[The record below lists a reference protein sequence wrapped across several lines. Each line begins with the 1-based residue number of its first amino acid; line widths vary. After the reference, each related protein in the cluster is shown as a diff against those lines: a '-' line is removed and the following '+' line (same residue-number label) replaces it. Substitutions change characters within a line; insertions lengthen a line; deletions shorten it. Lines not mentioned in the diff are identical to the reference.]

1 MPRPYPWL
9 ASRVCKHPLCA
20 GVLPEACLEPA
31 HGRRPVPAVQSL
43 CTDNAR
49 WCSRAG
55 NIFSPRP
62 ARSTRAARNRAKSQE
77 LCCSEAPTVVL
88 QRCAPCALTGRF
100 GSILGCEHLLLP
112 RLDRSRALK
121 GMCRHADL
129 RLALR
134 RSLRTIRNRWW
145 HTLLISRTCG
155 TRPDVAMLPRVQIE
169 SRVAALGI
177 PQLVD
182 VRDQQRSTVRRRG
195 AIAGGWGRTGI
206 HVTSGGTVVRVGMV
220 ILRRSLRTKSTILRV
235 IRLSIAGWS
244 GRGPSLTPY
253 VTFTPCRL
261 DLTRGFAMV
270 RGWCAFLDQ
279 FWHTHPGGWGGAGGA
294 CKGALSCGWGVRW
307 VRWVRRAVGV

>member
-1 MPRPYPWL
+1 M
-9 ASRVCKHPLCA
+9 
-20 GVLPEACLEPA
+20 
-31 HGRRPVPAVQSL
+31 
-43 CTDNAR
+43 
-49 WCSRAG
+49 
-55 NIFSPRP
+55 
-62 ARSTRAARNRAKSQE
+62 
-77 LCCSEAPTVVL
+77 
-88 QRCAPCALTGRF
+88 
-100 GSILGCEHLLLP
+100 
-112 RLDRSRALK
+112 
-121 GMCRHADL
+121 
-129 RLALR
+129 
-134 RSLRTIRNRWW
+134 
-145 HTLLISRTCG
+145 RTCG

-206 HVTSGGTVVRVGMV
+206 HVTSGGTVVRVGLV

-270 RGWCAFLDQ
+270 RGWCAL
-279 FWHTHPGGWGGAGGA
+279 FWTSLAHAPWGLGRGGGCVQGCAVVGA
-294 CKGALSCGWGVRW
+294 CGGFG
-307 VRWVRRAVGV
+307 G